1 MSSVAT
7 LPAERSIEGQQATAS
22 LRSRIPELDGIRA
35 IAIALVISCH
45 YQAFA
50 GSFHGLPEFGWVGVE
65 IFFVLSG
72 YLITTNLLALRGT
85 SGAYKKFYLRRV
97 RRIFPPYF
105 LTVAACAL
113 FFFAF
118 RRLDVRTI
126 LLHAAFLPSF
136 VHTGEILRQAAISL
150 RHFNF
155 PSLFQSAP
163 LETVTPGVEPHS
175 MTNALCA
182 MWSLSVEEWFYI
194 LWAPIVLLF
203 GRAGIIFAT
212 IPAFLIGFVLRWL
225 NHAQGRFWYTEFFC
239 RFDLLAMGALLALWL
254 YFRKDSSQLD
264 AKRGD
269 RILWGLGLASFLAL
283 VFLVNSIR
291 PVMGREIR
299 DSALFA
305 AFGTVLIGITVASGI
320 AFLVLSG
327 SEPRL
332 LSRVL
337 GSRVAVWVGRRS
349 YMIYLAHIPWY
360 WVVCAILGSASY
372 SGWTAAITALVLTL
386 VTAALSW
393 KYVEAPLLSR

>member
-7 LPAERSIEGQQATAS
+7 LPVYERQTAAS
-22 LRSRIPELDGIRA
+22 VPSRIPELDGIRA
-35 IAIALVISCH
+35 IAIVLVIGCH

-50 GSFHGLPEFGWVGVE
+50 GSFHGLPEFGWAGVE

-85 SGAYKKFYLRRV
+85 AGAYRKFYLRRV

-113 FFFAF
+113 FFFTF
-118 RRLDVRTI
+118 KFRLDVKAI

-150 RHFNF
+150 RHLNF
-155 PSLFQSAP
+155 PSLFHSAP

-175 MTNALCA
+175 MSNALCA

-194 LWAPIVLLF
+194 LWAPVVLLF

-212 IPAFLIGFVLRWL
+212 IPAFLIGFILRWL

-239 RFDLLAMGALLALWL
+239 RFDLLALGALLALWL
-254 YFRKDSSQLD
+254 YFRKDSSRHH

-269 RILWGLGLASFLAL
+269 RILWGLGVGSFLTL
-283 VFLVNSIR
+283 IFLVYSIR

-305 AFGTVLIGITVASGI
+305 AFGTILIGVTAASVI
-320 AFLVLSG
+320 AFLVIHG
-327 SEPRL
+327 SKARF
-332 LSRVL
+332 LSRAL

-372 SGWTAAITALVLTL
+372 SGWAAAISALLLTL
-386 VTAALSW
+386 ITAALSW
-393 KYVEAPLLSR
+393 RYVEAPLLSH